1 MMACEVSTLSSSPG
15 CKHNRK
21 NLDNMEEAGS
31 MKHNYKAQ
39 KLIVREH
46 SWNRDEY
53 RFFHLSI
60 YLMYMIPSILQLLH
74 TSIYCNCVEE
84 HALIFLL
91 NKLVLRITFL
101 FPCYIGETQKSLH
114 KELLNAT
121 LQCLVIVSS
130 SGVGKILIA
139 W

>member
-1 MMACEVSTLSSSPG
+1 MACEVSTLSSSSG

-21 NLDNMEEAGS
+21 NIDSMEEAGS
-31 MKHNYKAQ
+31 SKHNYKAQ

-53 RFFHLSI
+53 IFFHLSI

-74 TSIYCNCVEE
+74 TSIYPNCVQE
-84 HALIFLL
+84 HALIVLL
-91 NKLVLRITFL
+91 NKLVLRIAFL
-101 FPCYIGETQKSLH
+101 FPCYIGETQKSFH
-114 KELLNAT
+114 KEILNGT
-121 LQCLVIVSS
+121 VQFLVIVSS
-130 SGVGKILIA
+130 SGVGKILIT

>member
-1 MMACEVSTLSSSPG
+1 MACEVSTLSSSPG
-15 CKHNRK
+15 CKHKRK
-21 NLDNMEEAGS
+21 NIDSMEEARS
-31 MKHNYKAQ
+31 SKHNYKAQ

-53 RFFHLSI
+53 IFFHLSI
-60 YLMYMIPSILQLLH
+60 YLMYMIPIILQLIH
-74 TSIYCNCVEE
+74 TSIYRNCVQE

-114 KELLNAT
+114 KEIINAT
-121 LQCLVIVSS
+121 VQFLVIVSS
-130 SGVGKILIA
+130 SGVGKILIT